1 MTALP
6 PTDRAFGADA
16 ADPAPLPLAP
26 RAMPKQ
32 VLVAPPGRA
41 WSALAGWL
49 LRRLPRPRRAG

>member
-16 ADPAPLPLAP
+16 ADPAPLPVAP

-32 VLVAPPGRA
+32 VLVASSGGVWGA
-41 WSALAGWL
+41 VAGWL
-49 LRRLPRPRRAG
+49 MRRLPRLDRAG